1 MREHRSKTGKLIYF
15 ASRLEIEQ
23 LPGYRGNDH
32 RGRACCPIH
41 NGTNPTALAIDW
53 DTGWATCWSCG
64 DAFSIRIEDHPGTHQ
79 AREDRPQSLK
89 IAPRRVED
97 PIRGNNLMQLTE
109 NALVALE
116 TAITVSAARLPGSP
130 GAAYLKRRGISLE
143 VAQSLRLGWS
153 TSGKLAGR
161 VIFPLCGPDG
171 RSSSAMGRAID
182 DRVKPKYDTLRN
194 ADGYQKTLF
203 NGSAIVQARRSG
215 QPLVIVEGPMDAAAC
230 VAAGISLT
238 VAICGKSYAH
248 PEHFAGLETVIL
260 ALDADDAGQQGR
272 RTLWLELTA
281 RGIEVLILPV
291 AALAGANDL
300 CEYWQQRQTLPMQ
313 LLERVIGP
321 HRQGSYALPTQ
332 APGKLKPDISGHPD
346 GLERAPGVH
355 PARSGD
361 ELPVQLPADWWYRDA
376 MTPDELPAALKLEA
390 ETLALTLAGNLEEL
404 RVFADDLFW
413 NETMLEVE
421 DRCAARYAVQLAR
434 ASVSESYRGNGA

>member
-15 ASRLEIEQ
+15 ATRLELEQ

-64 DAFSIRIEDHPGTHQ
+64 DAFSIRIEDYPGTHQ
-79 AREDRPQSLK
+79 GRENRPQSLK
-89 IAPRRVED
+89 IAPRRVGD
-97 PIRGNNLMQLTE
+97 PIRSNNPMRSPE
-109 NALVALE
+109 NALTALE
-116 TAITVSAARLPGSP
+116 IAITASAARLPGSP
-130 GAAYLKRRGISLE
+130 GAAYLNRRGISLE

-171 RSSSAMGRAID
+171 RSSSAIGRAID
-182 DRVKPKYDTLRN
+182 DRVKPKYDTLRK

-203 NGSAIVQARRSG
+203 NGSAIAHARRSG
-215 QPLVIVEGPMDAAAC
+215 HPLVVVEGPMDAAAC
-230 VAAGISLT
+230 VSAGIPLT

-300 CEYWQQRQTLPMQ
+300 CEYWQRHRTLPMQ
-313 LLERVIGP
+313 LLERVTGP
-321 HRQGSYALPTQ
+321 HRQRNGLPI
-332 APGKLKPDISGHPD
+332 AVPSRLEVSPD
-346 GLERAPGVH
+346 VH
-355 PARSGD
+355 PSRSSD
-361 ELPVQLPADWWYRDA
+361 EPPMHPPADWWFDDA
-376 MTPDELPAALKLEA
+376 MTPDELPAELKSDA
-390 ETLALTLAGNLEEL
+390 ETLAIELAGNLDEL
-404 RVFADDLFW
+404 QAFADDLFW
-413 NETMLEVE
+413 RETTLTTE
-421 DRCAARYAVQLAR
+421 DRCAARYALQLAR
-434 ASVSESYRGNGA
+434 AAVSDSYRGNAA